1 MLAKVHAR
9 RSATETWRYGGVPCT
24 MTCVWMRIFQIRFTV
39 HVGMS
44 ECHAPTTG
52 PRLLPRF
59 ERKYSPCEATIV
71 PEVCTDATCQHRRLR
86 PHPPHSIFSSDSRV
100 WPGAC
105 QRRVSSPPLSRLSRR
120 ASLTTSTPDRRGPR
134 GRGAAAGCTC
144 SRARLWTLCS
154 LQLHGMRK
162 QSRSSSAARLRNPYP
177 RA

>member
-1 MLAKVHAR
+1 MYDDLCLRAPSK
-9 RSATETWRYGGVPCT
+9 
-24 MTCVWMRIFQIRFTV
+24 FFTV
-39 HVGMS
+39 HVGMLNVLRP
-44 ECHAPTTG
+44 HRTVPFRTDNIRRARPGRPTKG
-52 PRLLPRF
+52 RSDRA
-59 ERKYSPCEATIV
+59 RVV
-71 PEVCTDATCQHRRLR
+71 PEVCTLHRCQHRRLR

-134 GRGAAAGCTC
+134 GRGAADGCTC